1 MTSLTFLLPIL
12 LPILFLVFFLSV
24 LISIVK
30 RINRLAE
37 NTRLRAGTS
46 QAAAL
51 QQTVRQSF
59 DGAGNENAKQLIKKL
74 ATLKPEQVYGFF
86 QERLP
91 EKYLREVSRILA
103 NRNWR
108 KEILIFVN
116 RENLW
121 QLLLRANTPKTG
133 SDQNDTETADE
144 TDEVQEFTD
153 YNMDPAVGLA
163 DDFTVFS
170 EDKKELKT
178 AKRMEKSTI
187 QNKKK
192 HSGNQKALMRA
203 VISKEILDR
212 PDFDRK

>member
-37 NTRLRAGTS
+37 NARLRVGTS
-46 QAAAL
+46 QAATL
-51 QQTVRQSF
+51 QQTVRQSW
-59 DGAGNENAKQLIKKL
+59 DGSGNENAKRLIKKL
-74 ATLKPEQVYGFF
+74 ATLNPEQVYGFF

-91 EKYLREVSRILA
+91 EKYLREISRILT

-108 KEILIFVN
+108 REILIFVN

-121 QLLLRANTPKTG
+121 QLLLRADAPKTG
-133 SDQNDTETADE
+133 SDQNDTEPADE

-163 DDFTVFS
+163 DDFNFFS
-170 EDKKELKT
+170 EDTKELKT

-203 VISKEILDR
+203 VVAKEILDR

>member
-1 MTSLTFLLPIL
+1 MTSLTFLLPIR
-12 LPILFLVFFLSV
+12 LPILFIVFLLSV

-37 NTRLRAGTS
+37 NARLRAGTS

-59 DGAGNENAKQLIKKL
+59 DGAGNENAKQLIKKM

-91 EKYLREVSRILA
+91 EKYLREVSRILTH
-103 NRNWR
+103 RNWR
-108 KEILIFVN
+108 REILIFVN

-121 QLLLRANTPKTG
+121 ELLLRTNPSKKG
-133 SDQNDTETADE
+133 SDHNGAKPAAEIDE
-144 TDEVQEFTD
+144 EEAFTD
-153 YNMDPAVGLA
+153 YNMDPTVGLA

-170 EDKKELKT
+170 EDDKELKT

-187 QNKKK
+187 KNKKK
-192 HSGNQKALMRA
+192 RSSNQKALMRA
-203 VISKEILDR
+203 VIAKEILDR
-212 PDFDRK
+212 PDFDR